1 MLSLWEGGIMATN
14 RQYKSSVFSVLLE
27 DKRRAMELYNA
38 LNNTQ
43 FTDESGVEIKRLDT
57 GVLLSIHNDA
67 SFIFDSSLSVYEHQS
82 TPCPNMSL
90 RGLFYIAGLLHDEV
104 RDKNL
109 YGSAKVKIP
118 NPKFVVFYNGV
129 SSCPEVQEMKLSELF
144 IKEEEK
150 PTLELK
156 CMVYNI
162 NESFNKEL
170 LARCRWLSDYMT
182 FVNKVNEYH
191 KGRNNEDLTEDIEK
205 AVDYCIAN
213 DILKEFLLDN
223 RSEIIK
229 MTVLDYTFERQ
240 IELEKKASF
249 EQGAENKIIDLIK
262 KKLARNKTPEEI
274 AEDLEENVETITG
287 LIEKNKLCS

>member
-1 MLSLWEGGIMATN
+1 MATN

-82 TPCPNMSL
+82 TPCPNMPL

-129 SSCPEVQEMKLSELF
+129 SSCPEVQEMKLSGLF

-170 LARCRWLSDYMT
+170 LARCKWLSDYMT
-182 FVNKVNEYH
+182 FVNRVNEYH
-191 KGRNNEDLTEDIEK
+191 KGRDNEDLTEDIEK

-213 DILKEFLLDN
+213 DILKEFFLDN

-249 EQGAENKIIDLIK
+249 EQGEEQGAENKIIDLIK
-262 KKLARNKTPEEI
+262 KKLARNKSPEEI

>member
-1 MLSLWEGGIMATN
+1 M
-14 RQYKSSVFSVLLE
+14 VLL
-27 DKRRAMELYNA
+27 K
-38 LNNTQ
+38 
-43 FTDESGVEIKRLDT
+43 
-57 GVLLSIHNDA
+57 
-67 SFIFDSSLSVYEHQS
+67 
-82 TPCPNMSL
+82 C
-90 RGLFYIAGLLHDEV
+90 
-104 RDKNL
+104 
-109 YGSAKVKIP
+109 

-144 IKEEEK
+144 IKDEEK

-170 LARCRWLSDYMT
+170 LAKCKWLSDYMT

-191 KGRNNEDLTEDIEK
+191 KGRDNEDLTEDIEK

-262 KKLARNKTPEEI
+262 KKLAKNKTPEEI